1 MKNYWVFFWFFKI
14 YNITSFNFFICNNI
28 TIERLRCYSI
38 KIVKDKLLEQK
49 RIKEETL
56 AIIIDNMKNVEHK
69 IDMTEN
75 KFNKILEYLENHINS
90 KIKQINL
97 TDMD

>member
-1 MKNYWVFFWFFKI
+1 M
-14 YNITSFNFFICNNI
+14 NII
-28 TIERLRCYSI
+28 IERLRCYSI
-38 KIVKDKLLEQK
+38 KIVKDKLLAQK
-49 RIKEETL
+49 RIQEETL
-56 AIIIDNMKNVEHK
+56 KIIIDNMKNVEHK

-75 KFNKILEYLENHINS
+75 KFNKILEYLENHINN

>member
-1 MKNYWVFFWFFKI
+1 VDI
-14 YNITSFNFFICNNI
+14 I
-28 TIERLRCYSI
+28 IERLRCYSI
-38 KIVKDKLLEQK
+38 KIVKDKLLAQK
-49 RIKEETL
+49 RIQEETL
-56 AIIIDNMKNVEHK
+56 KIIIDNMKNVEHK

-75 KFNKILEYLENHINS
+75 KFNKILEYLENHINN

>member
-1 MKNYWVFFWFFKI
+1 
-14 YNITSFNFFICNNI
+14 
-28 TIERLRCYSI
+28 
-38 KIVKDKLLEQK
+38 
-49 RIKEETL
+49 
-56 AIIIDNMKNVEHK
+56 MKNVEHK

-90 KIKQINL
+90 KTKQINL

>member
-1 MKNYWVFFWFFKI
+1 
-14 YNITSFNFFICNNI
+14 
-28 TIERLRCYSI
+28 
-38 KIVKDKLLEQK
+38 
-49 RIKEETL
+49 
-56 AIIIDNMKNVEHK
+56 MKNVEHK

-75 KFNKILEYLENHINS
+75 KFNKILEYLENHINN